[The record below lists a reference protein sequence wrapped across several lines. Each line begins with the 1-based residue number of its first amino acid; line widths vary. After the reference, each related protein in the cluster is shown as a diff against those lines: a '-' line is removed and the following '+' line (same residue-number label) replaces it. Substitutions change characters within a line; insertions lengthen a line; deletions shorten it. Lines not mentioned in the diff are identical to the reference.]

1 MKIFDTH
8 CDTISKIA
16 ELGGNLRENS
26 YHVDLERLQKF
37 DNFAQVFA
45 MFVDVTELPSNIT
58 ATAFILNLIER
69 YHREIAE
76 NSELVA
82 HCNTAAEVSTAFEH
96 GKIAAML
103 AIEGGEAL
111 GGKLE
116 NLEKFYNLGVRI
128 LTLTWNHANELASGV
143 FGNPASG
150 LTDFG
155 KVAVREMNR
164 LGMIVDVSHLNEAGF
179 WEVVALS
186 QTPVIASHSN
196 ARAVCGHPR
205 NLTDKQIS
213 ALADM
218 GGYVGLNLYAD
229 FLNDGENADITDVQR
244 HIEHFE
250 KLGAGGILGLGAD
263 FDGVDKLPSGIAGV
277 ENLAKIPLSEDISF
291 GNFYKFLAKN
301 VAN

>member
-16 ELGGNLRENS
+16 ELGGDLRSNS
-26 YHVDLERLQKF
+26 YHIDLNRLQKY

-45 MFVDVTELPSNIT
+45 MFVDVTELPLNAT
-58 ATAFILNLIER
+58 ATGVALNQIER

-76 NSELVA
+76 NFELIA
-82 HCNTAAEVSTAFEH
+82 HCNTAAEVSQTFED

-128 LTLTWNHANELASGV
+128 LTLTWNHDNELASGV
-143 FGNPASG
+143 FGRRNAG

-155 KVAVREMNR
+155 KAAVREMNR
-164 LGMIVDVSHLNEAGF
+164 LGMIIDVSHLNEMGF
-179 WEVVALS
+179 WEVLERS

-196 ARAVCGHPR
+196 ARAIYGHLR

-213 ALADM
+213 ALVDM
-218 GGYVGLNLYAD
+218 GGYVGLNLYSD
-229 FLNDGENADITDVQR
+229 FLNGGETADITDVQR

-250 KLGAGGILGLGAD
+250 KLGAGGILGLGCD
-263 FDGVDKLPSGIAGV
+263 FDGVDKLPRGIAGV
-277 ENLAKIPLSEDISF
+277 EDLAKIPLNDDIAF